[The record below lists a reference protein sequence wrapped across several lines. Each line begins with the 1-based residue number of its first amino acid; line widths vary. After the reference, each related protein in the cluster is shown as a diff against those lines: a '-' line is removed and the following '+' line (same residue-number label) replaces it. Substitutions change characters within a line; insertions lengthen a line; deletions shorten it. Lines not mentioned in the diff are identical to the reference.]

1 MLMMANSPGW
11 TRLPPDR
18 VVFAA
23 LLDPVDVERVEDE
36 EEDEGERVQLPP
48 DSMYPE
54 LHPSQAPL
62 DEQSL
67 QLLLYPLQQRPP
79 CVHKKEGVGDENTAC
94 GIGEG

>member
-36 EEDEGERVQLPP
+36 EEDEG
-48 DSMYPE
+48 
-54 LHPSQAPL
+54 
-62 DEQSL
+62 
-67 QLLLYPLQQRPP
+67 
-79 CVHKKEGVGDENTAC
+79 
-94 GIGEG
+94 